1 MKTYRLFSLRVLQPH
16 EKGVSQV
23 DIPLEDGLI
32 IDMEDSAKKWLIDAV
47 IMPNHIEIFEQ
58 SQKENQKLIIEA
70 VITSK
75 NNYPAT
81 MVTKIRK
88 ITHLS
93 DKVSILLDGLMVIR
107 KDDIIDVILESIVD
121 EGLTGEALL
130 QEFKKRKASRGENV
144 QKVVENIYKQVKS
157 DENVEFHLKE
167 NTEK

>member
-23 DIPLEDGLI
+23 EIPLQDGLI

-47 IMPNHIEIFEQ
+47 INQDVIGIFEKCE
-58 SQKENQKLIIEA
+58 KENGKLILEA
-70 VITSK
+70 VITSE

-81 MVTKIRK
+81 MVTKVRK

-93 DKVSILLDGLMVIR
+93 NKVSILLDGLMAVR

-130 QEFKKRKASRGENV
+130 EEFKRRKATRGVE
-144 QKVVENIYKQVKS
+144 KIVENIYKQVNT
-157 DENVEFHLKE
+157 DENLTFHTIE
-167 NTEK
+167 PSEK